1 MGQQK
6 KPRTPYVFEVVGVES
21 VSPQLVRVWFGCTDF
36 DGFAAAAAERASTD
50 AYVKI
55 HFARP
60 ELGLT
65 PPYDLDELRT
75 RLAPE
80 DMPSRRTY
88 TVRMIDRDQRRIAVD
103 FVVHGDA
110 GVAGPW
116 AARAAA
122 GDRVSVSGPGGKYA
136 PSPDV
141 AEHLFIGDESA
152 LPAIASAIES
162 LPADAVGTALI
173 EVESSRDEVA
183 IDGPAG
189 VRIRWVHRAREPYG
203 SALVAAVEALPQ
215 PTEVID
221 VFAHG
226 ERAAMKRLRGIIH
239 GAWGIPRERLS
250 LSAYWAAGRAE
261 DTFQAEKREPVG
273 QIFEP
278 EQHSPAP

>member
-6 KPRTPYVFEVVGVES
+6 KPRTQYVFEVVGTEA
-21 VSPQLVRVWFGCTDF
+21 VSPQLMRVWFSCSDF

-55 HFARP
+55 QFARP

-65 PPYDLDELRT
+65 PPYDLDELRG

-88 TVRMIDRDQRRIAVD
+88 TVRRLDHEARRIAID
-103 FVVHGDA
+103 FVVHGDT

-116 AARAAA
+116 AARAVA
-122 GDRVSVSGPGGKYA
+122 GDKVSASGPGGKYA

-152 LPAIASAIES
+152 LPAIASAIET

-173 EVESSRDEVA
+173 EVESARDEVA
-183 IDGPAG
+183 LDGPTG
-189 VRIRWVHRAREPYG
+189 LRIRWVHRAQQPHG
-203 SALVAAVEALPQ
+203 SALVAAVEELPT
-215 PTEVID
+215 PTEVVD

-226 ERAAMKRLRGIIH
+226 ERASMKRLRAVIH
-239 GAWGIPRERLS
+239 DTWGIPRERLS
-250 LSAYWAAGRAE
+250 ISAYWAAGRAE
-261 DTFQAEKREPVG
+261 DAFQAEKREPVG
-273 QIFEP
+273 QIFESDQLP
-278 EQHSPAP
+278 PAA